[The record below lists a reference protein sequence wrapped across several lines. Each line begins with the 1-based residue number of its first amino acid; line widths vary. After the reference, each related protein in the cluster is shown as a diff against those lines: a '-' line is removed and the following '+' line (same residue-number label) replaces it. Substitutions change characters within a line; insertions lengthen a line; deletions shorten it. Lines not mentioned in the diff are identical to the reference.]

1 MGMCKSLK
9 YMAGAHVQTSVDVM
23 YLHFN
28 DQVLFNCYF
37 GKLNFASVK
46 GIVWLVHCGSYSN
59 LASTLVAAIY
69 FCCHHCTHWVGKT
82 ENLPNLP

>member
-1 MGMCKSLK
+1 
-9 YMAGAHVQTSVDVM
+9 MAGAHVQTSVDVM